1 MTIKEQYQNRIKNV
15 FAEDL
20 QNAGFISY
28 NNENLCWYK
37 VINHKVLCSVFFFIQ
52 WMQPPLFPQIH
63 YCAYPLYVPVPVP
76 ERSIRVPD
84 RFDWHGMIPR
94 AFPGEFPVQGSDIQ
108 FNFNDEGDRVL
119 LKSEIFPMFDA
130 IHNLKDCYASNKAY
144 WQKWNINGYE
154 RSGRTHNLIFPFA
167 FIDEVICNEDKEM
180 YPYCKARIQ
189 PVLDSHPTDK
199 YAPLWQKQLDAL
211 NSIRR
216 EDYLAYLEERKQ
228 KFVRKLEKKLGIQV

>member
-1 MTIKEQYQNRIKNV
+1 MSIKEEFQNRIKQF

-20 QNAGFISY
+20 KKSGFISY
-28 NNENLCWYK
+28 QDENLCWYK
-37 VINHKVLCSVFFFIQ
+37 VINQEVLCSVFFYIQ
-52 WMQPPLFPQIH
+52 WMRPPLFPQIH
-63 YCAYPLYVPVPVP
+63 YCAYPLYIPVPVP

-144 WQKWNINGYE
+144 WQKWTIDGYE
-154 RSGRTHNLIFPFA
+154 RSGRKNGLTFPFA
-167 FIDEVICNEDKEM
+167 FIDEVICNEDEEM
-180 YPYCKARIQ
+180 YPYCILRIQ
-189 PVLDSHPTDK
+189 KMFDTFLAEK
-199 YAPLWQKQLDAL
+199 YAPLWQMQLDAL
-211 NSIRR
+211 NGIRR
-216 EDYLAYLEERKQ
+216 EEYLAYLEERKR
-228 KFVRKLEKKLGIQV
+228 KFVKKLEKKLGIQV